1 LRSLNRGDSEEGEGS
16 LDEELLARLRIRG
29 LTIGDLDAIV
39 EIDRKVLGKPRL
51 DFWKKRIEVVTTR
64 YPLSG
69 LVAELEGKVIG
80 FIVGEVSGWE
90 FGVPDT
96 IGWISTIGVDPAY
109 QHKGVAKK
117 LGEEFIKNLR
127 AIGVGMIY
135 TLVNWNDWDLLKFFR
150 AMGFTRGG
158 DMINLELKID

>member
-1 LRSLNRGDSEEGEGS
+1 VEEDFLTRSN
-16 LDEELLARLRIRG
+16 IRP
-29 LTIGDLDAIV
+29 LTVGDLDAIV
-39 EIDRKVLGKPRL
+39 EIDRKVLGKPRPEY
-51 DFWKKRIEVVTTR
+51 WRKKIELPNPR
-64 YPLSG
+64 HPLSCLG
-69 LVAELEGKVIG
+69 AELDGKVIG

-96 IGWISTIGVDPAY
+96 IGWISTIGVDPDY
-109 QHKGVAKK
+109 QKKGVARR
-117 LGEEFIKNLR
+117 LSQEYIKNLK
-127 AIGVGMIY
+127 AIGVSIVY